1 MILAATMNP
10 AAANPTT
17 REPNKPLAV
26 HQSLP
31 GAAELAAET
40 DEIVSELTRLGE
52 EIDRV
57 MADAGPGRLPAKKLA
72 GAIPK
77 VLRARRNQ
85 AQLLVMGEPIGV
97 DLSLRLQPAADKLA
111 NACLAYGN
119 SQPRVRSAMTQQM
132 QKRQPER
139 LKQYEKVVGLA
150 KNQQWAEAEKLLLPI
165 GDQLSAEMWF
175 IPLTD
180 REPFYLPYAA
190 ANSAVEAPMRQIRV
204 AEAQQRVEALIAE
217 ISPDAAA
224 LTAWVEKVTGQL
236 SSGGVAAWDDA
247 PAVAGPEV
255 FDELVKRFIDG
266 HTAFQRIAALRWIH
280 RSQTGQAS
288 YSGAAMP
295 GEIQPIDDALQWTTT
310 SVLGLA
316 AIIKADASSLQAGD
330 VPARHQAYLE
340 RIAMVLPRIGPPGA
354 GVEFERAL
362 QTLLKVNSVYEESV
376 KRYTAATRDV
386 IVFRSRIASAQ
397 ARRKEADF
405 SPADGSVRDAMTS
418 VSTSRGLYLTGV
430 YAATAATLLDPASK
444 IMDVNGAQLVD
455 RRVRVNRVFR
465 ISPDSRSSVAQLTG
479 RTYATVATLP
489 PIAHEL
495 GRLKRDLLVD
505 GTHQPLDTTSTI
517 AVRSAE
523 LGDYVSVGGNVVSA
537 QLESMI
543 ARFAKLPPAASTIIP
558 TGEVVSLATESDPMS
573 QMVIRVDVMP
583 AWVHHQL
590 FFATADSEK

>member
-1 MILAATMNP
+1 MPPT
-10 AAANPTT
+10 AANPTT
-17 REPNKPLAV
+17 REPDKPLAT

-40 DEIVSELTRLGE
+40 EVIVSELTRLSE

-72 GAIPK
+72 AAIPK

-85 AQLLVMGEPIGV
+85 AQLLVLGEPIGV

-132 QKRQPER
+132 QKRQPDR

-180 REPFYLPYAA
+180 REPFYFPYAA
-190 ANSAVEAPMRQIRV
+190 ANSAVESPMRQIRL
-204 AEAQQRVEALIAE
+204 AEAQQQIESLIAE
-217 ISPDAAA
+217 ISPDTAA
-224 LTAWVEKVTGQL
+224 LTAWVESVAGQL

-247 PAVAGPEV
+247 PAVAGPQV
-255 FDELVKRFIDG
+255 FDELVNRFIDG

-280 RSQTGQAS
+280 RSQTGQSS
-288 YSGAAMP
+288 YSGTAIPAEASP
-295 GEIQPIDDALQWTTT
+295 LGDASLWTTT
-310 SVLGLA
+310 SVLA
-316 AIIKADASSLQAGD
+316 MASIIKADASSVQAGD

-340 RIAMVLPRIGPPGA
+340 RVAMVLPRIAAPGA
-354 GVEFERAL
+354 EAEIAKAM
-362 QTLLKVNSVYEESV
+362 QTLSKVNSVYEESV

-386 IVFRSRIASAQ
+386 IAFRSRISAAQ
-397 ARRKEADF
+397 ARRLQTDF
-405 SPADGSVRDAMTS
+405 VPADAVVREAMTTGP
-418 VSTSRGLYLTGV
+418 TSRGLYLEGV
-430 YAATAATLLDPASK
+430 HAGTAATLLDSASK
-444 IMDVNGAQLVD
+444 IMAVNGAQLVN
-455 RRVRVNRVFR
+455 RKVRVNRVVR
-465 ISPDSRSSVAQLTG
+465 ISPESRSSAAPLTN
-479 RTYATVATLP
+479 RAYATVAALP
-489 PIAHEL
+489 PIAQEVE
-495 GRLKRDLLVD
+495 RLKRDLLVD
-505 GTHQPLDTTSTI
+505 DAYLPLDMTSSI

-543 ARFAKLPPAASTIIP
+543 ARFAKLPPAASSIIP
-558 TGEVVSLATESDPMS
+558 AGEVVSLATESDPMS
-573 QMVIRVDVMP
+573 QMVVRVDVMP
-583 AWVHHQL
+583 IWVQHQL
-590 FFATADSEK
+590 YVAPASNQK